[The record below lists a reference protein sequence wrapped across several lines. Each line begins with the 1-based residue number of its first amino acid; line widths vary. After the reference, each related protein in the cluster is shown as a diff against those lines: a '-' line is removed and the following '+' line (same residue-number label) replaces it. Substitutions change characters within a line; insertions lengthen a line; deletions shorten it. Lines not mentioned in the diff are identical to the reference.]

1 MDPRLKLEGFA
12 AWQAEMSRTANAA
25 PFFGVDRSIP
35 RALMLDYS
43 RGGWLENRRRWLGY
57 KLYAVVYWLLRGHA

>member
-1 MDPRLKLEGFA
+1 VSDGGGWLPVKPPEG
-12 AWQAEMSRTANAA
+12 

-35 RALMLDYS
+35 VQICRTVPDSRTERA
-43 RGGWLENRRRWLGY
+43 RRWLGY